1 MDLNKAMIIGRLT
14 KDPEV
19 RQTGTGQPVASF
31 SLATNMS
38 WTDKSGQKQDKA
50 EFHNIVAW
58 RGLADVCGRYLKK
71 GGRVYVE
78 GRIQTRS
85 WDGQDG
91 TKRYIT
97 EIVVDNMIMLDSAR
111 DAGSAPSNNNYQKS
125 NNIQA
130 NAAQQSNEPPIISY
144 DEVDQSDDDEIKVEN
159 IPF

>member
-38 WTDKSGQKQDKA
+38 WTDKSGQKQDKV

-71 GGRVYVE
+71 GSKIYLE
-78 GRIQTRS
+78 GRLQTRD
-85 WDGQDG
+85 WLAQDG
-91 TKRYIT
+91 TKRYTT
-97 EIVVDNMIMLDSAR
+97 EIVADNMIMLDGKTGGGDFTPR
-111 DAGSAPSNNNYQKS
+111 APQASTNN
-125 NNIQA
+125 
-130 NAAQQSNEPPIISY
+130 QSQNEPPIISY
-144 DEVDQSDDDEIKVEN
+144 DEPSVDDEIRVEN

>member
-38 WTDKSGQKQDKA
+38 WTDKSGQKQDKV

-71 GGRVYVE
+71 GSKIYLE
-78 GRIQTRS
+78 GRLQTRD
-85 WDGQDG
+85 WLAQDG
-91 TKRYIT
+91 TKRYTT
-97 EIVVDNMIMLDSAR
+97 EIVADNMIMLGSPSGGG
-111 DAGSAPSNNNYQKS
+111 AGSNAGPTHAQAPAHNQSAPSGTPS
-125 NNIQA
+125 D
-130 NAAQQSNEPPIISY
+130 EEISIE
-144 DEVDQSDDDEIKVEN
+144 D